1 MLSTPPR
8 LVLLVLA
15 AWLVGS
21 LAPGQPSPPPGPAR
35 TPSGARL
42 ANADEVRR
50 RLGLLPAYERV
61 AGIEAV
67 KVAVLDSGFAGADD
81 SHRYLPA
88 DTVLVEHYDPDFVRR
103 FDLGDPD
110 FRKPLIPGDPH
121 GRAMAQIVWAMTGSH
136 PRGPRFYLLNANG
149 PTMLRRAVRYALEQ
163 RVDVILFSGSF
174 EGGGNYDGAGP
185 INAVVDQA
193 VAAGVIWVNAAGNY
207 GGCVYNGPVRPGPEG
222 WLRLGR
228 GADPT
233 VLRFRNLLDENTVTV
248 TLTWN
253 DYRRQEDAG
262 TLKDLDLYV
271 EDDRG
276 RRLGTSELTQV
287 SGDKEAGP
295 GQSRNPRERV
305 ILPDLA
311 AAPGRDYRIRVRA
324 RSANFT
330 ASDRLRVLVTASRDA
345 PFRDPQTGKLT
356 RPLQFLDASEHGE
369 IYPPADHDGVIT
381 VGDAGRESSVGPTAD
396 GRVKPDVVLDSS
408 QALFSNGE
416 ETAGSSNAAAYFAGV
431 AAVLKA
437 AQPGLTTAHLLALSR
452 RADPPAARTGRPQ
465 AETVPPPAGP
475 LTYNQAQAQR
485 HAEEAVR
492 RQQARGEKPGGVWVS
507 SPDHT
512 PRPLAPTA
520 GAPPEAADRR
530 TATPV
535 RFVPPRSPWQTP
547 TPEQLAELV
556 RSRRMR

>member
-8 LVLLVLA
+8 LLLLVLA
-15 AWLVGS
+15 SWLVAS
-21 LAPGQPSPPPGPAR
+21 LAPGQPATTPAPAR
-35 TPSGARL
+35 TPPGARL
-42 ANADEVRR
+42 TNADEVRR
-50 RLGLLPAYERV
+50 RLGLLPAYARA

-67 KVAVLDSGFAGADD
+67 KVAVLDSGFAGVDD

-88 DTVLVEHYDPDFVRR
+88 DTVLVEDYDPDFVRR

-110 FRKPLIPGDPH
+110 FRKPLVPGESH

-149 PTMLRRAVRYALEQ
+149 PTMLRRAVRYALEE

-228 GADPT
+228 GPDPT

-253 DYRRQEDAG
+253 DYRRREDAG

-276 RRLGTSELTQV
+276 RRLGASELTQV
-287 SGDKEAGP
+287 AGDKEAGP
-295 GQSRNPRERV
+295 GQTRNPRERV

-330 ASDRLRVLVTASRDA
+330 GTDRLRVLVTASRDA
-345 PFRDPQTGKLT
+345 PFRDPQTGKPT

-369 IYPPADHDGVIT
+369 IYPSADHDGVIT
-381 VGDAGRESSVGPTAD
+381 VGDAGPESSVGPTAD

-431 AAVLKA
+431 VAVLKA

-452 RADPPAARTGRPQ
+452 RADRPAVERT
-465 AETVPPPAGP
+465 PPAGP
-475 LTYNQAQAQR
+475 LTYSQTQTPR
-485 HAEEAVR
+485 HPEEALR
-492 RQQARGEKPGGVWVS
+492 PQQTRGEKPSGVRAS

-512 PRPLAPTA
+512 PRPRAPTT
-520 GAPPEAADRR
+520 GDPPETADRR
-530 TATPV
+530 LATPV